1 MRNANASA
9 SVLSLLRVSSFWAS
23 VCEAGLS
30 EGQRVA
36 AWGVDV
42 YLVACVGGV
51 AGSSPFLV
59 YSLCP

>member
-1 MRNANASA
+1 MRKANASA
-9 SVLSLLRVSSFWAS
+9 SVLSLLRVCSFWAS

-36 AWGVDV
+36 TRGVDF
-42 YLVACVGGV
+42 YLVVCGGV